1 MRNAD
6 RYTRRFV
13 GSVCA
18 STANKKIVAVPLA
31 YNGSVDL
38 ASTIYS
44 QSKVKVVHEI
54 VTLYWYKF
62 FSLAVRK
69 HDRCFEKFIPVDTS
83 HFLNG
88 LAISLIQYMLNS
100 MKQTCRAA
108 NVILAC
114 CVQAYCVQAGRK
126 FSANEANDKEGMS
139 LERKQVGVIGG

>member
-13 GSVCA
+13 ASVCA
-18 STANKKIVAVPLA
+18 STANKKIVAIPLA

-44 QSKVKVVHEI
+44 QSKVKVVHKI
-54 VTLYWYKF
+54 VTLYWYQF

-69 HDRCFEKFIPVDTS
+69 RDRCFEKFIPVDTS

-100 MKQTCRAA
+100 IQCNRHAVRPTSYLLVVCKLTVCKLAA
-108 NVILAC
+108 NFLLMKLMI
-114 CVQAYCVQAGRK
+114 RR
-126 FSANEANDKEGMS
+126 E
-139 LERKQVGVIGG
+139 